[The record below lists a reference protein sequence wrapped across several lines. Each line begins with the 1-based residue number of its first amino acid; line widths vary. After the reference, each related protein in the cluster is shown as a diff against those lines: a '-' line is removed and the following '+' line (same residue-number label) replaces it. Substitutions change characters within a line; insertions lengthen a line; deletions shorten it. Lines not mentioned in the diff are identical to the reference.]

1 MKTKTHAKL
10 NISLPIELHGWCVQK
25 QKEEQRRSP
34 LAQVRLS
41 RIIAKAVRDMM
52 EEEIKRTRSL
62 NENKGK
68 TESQPQSGG
77 NVTNPRKTSVGGSKT
92 PNIVKYKRGKRA
104 S

>member
-1 MKTKTHAKL
+1 MKVKTHAKL

-34 LAQVRLS
+34 LAQVGLS

-62 NENKGK
+62 NEDKGK
-68 TESQPQSGG
+68 TESQPHSGPK
-77 NVTNPRKTSVGGSKT
+77 TMNPRKTSDGGSKI
-92 PNIVKYKRGKRA
+92 PKIVKYKRGRRA

>member
-10 NISLPIELHGWCVQK
+10 NISLPLELHAWCVQK

-41 RIIAKAVRDMM
+41 RIIAKAVEEMM
-52 EEEIKRTRSL
+52 DEEIKRTRFL
-62 NENKGK
+62 NDEGK
-68 TESQPQSGG
+68 SDSQPHSGPK
-77 NVTNPRKTSVGGSKT
+77 TMNPRKTSVGGFKT
-92 PNIVKYKRGKRA
+92 PKIVKYQKGKRA